1 MGLTGIAVIDVVET
15 ILTLA
20 LASKKM
26 ISALSILP
34 HFRTC
39 DSKIVPATGLESLKL
54 EHRR

>member
-26 ISALSILP
+26 ISALSI
-34 HFRTC
+34 FYFG
-39 DSKIVPATGLESLKL
+39 SIGFASF
-54 EHRR
+54 